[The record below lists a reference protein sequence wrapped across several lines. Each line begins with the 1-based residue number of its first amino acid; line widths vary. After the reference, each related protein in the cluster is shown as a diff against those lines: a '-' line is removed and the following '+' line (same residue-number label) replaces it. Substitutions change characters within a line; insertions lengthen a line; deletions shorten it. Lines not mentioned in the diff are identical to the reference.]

1 MRPLPARPRSDSLLR
16 RLLSAY
22 GLAHRPPLK
31 TDATACCSCSH
42 ADAAL
47 PFNLRCWFARL
58 PADLPPPS
66 AHSST
71 SSRCWEPSS
80 LTCAPSP
87 VSVCARARIKGV
99 SPCPWGRVCFILL
112 SSFDFS
118 ARLLLRFSPP
128 SLLSVCLPA
137 RPPSCHPTPRPAAR
151 FDGVACPCV
160 CVCVCVCVCAR
171 LLRLPCSCIRPSHFP
186 SPHKRSHP
194 HSCTFA
200 LARPPPRR
208 RQSP

>member
-80 LTCAPSP
+80 RTCAPSP
-87 VSVCARARIKGV
+87 VSVCARADQRCLTVPGG
-99 SPCPWGRVCFILL
+99 SRLFHPALFLRLQRPSS
-112 SSFDFS
+112 SSFFS
-118 ARLLLRFSPP
+118 SVASVC
-128 SLLSVCLPA
+128 LSVCPPA
-137 RPPSCHPTPRPAAR
+137 RRPATPLPDPPPASTVSR
-151 FDGVACPCV
+151 
-160 CVCVCVCVCAR
+160 AR